1 MATFSTPQNLTMDTD
16 LYEQKLQQATQLLA
30 TSDLDAWLTF
40 VRETSLQADPALSL
54 IYPYGLTWDTVFLVT
69 SMGDRIAIVGRYD
82 MENAERLGIFDRVLG
97 YDESIEAPFVEILQQ
112 LAPNRLGVNIS
123 RSDPSAD
130 GLTSGM
136 RARLLEFCAAA
147 GIDAEQVVSA
157 QDFLASLRGR
167 KTPSE
172 VARIQAAVETTER
185 LYEEVEGQIRPGASE
200 RKLASFLKK
209 RVEALG
215 LEYAWDPHANP
226 IVNTGPDSMIG
237 HATPSDLQV
246 ERGHIVHFDIGIRQ
260 DGFCSDL
267 QRVWYVLEEGQTE
280 PPPAVQTTWEGVRGA
295 LLAGAQ
301 ALRPG
306 ARGWQVD
313 TAAREALQGAG
324 LPDYKHA
331 FGHHIGRVAH
341 DGATILGPRWPRYGD
356 SPEGV
361 IEPGNVF
368 AIELG
373 AKAEGHGWVYLEE
386 NVLVTDDGLEW
397 LSKAQEEVW
406 CVG

>member
-1 MATFSTPQNLTMDTD
+1 MDTE
-16 LYEQKLQQATQLLA
+16 LYEQKLQQANQLLA
-30 TSDLDAWLTF
+30 TTDLDAWITF

-54 IYPYGLTWDTVFLVT
+54 IYPYGVTWDTAFIVT
-69 SMGDRIAIVGRYD
+69 SAGDRIAIVGRYD
-82 MENAERLGIFDRVLG
+82 VENAERLGVFDRVLG
-97 YDESIEAPFVEILQQ
+97 YDESIEPVLVETLQE
-112 LAPNRLGVNIS
+112 LAPDRLGVNSS

-136 RARLLEFCAAA
+136 RTRLLEFCAAA
-147 GIDAEQVVSA
+147 GIDSEQVVSA
-157 QDFLASLRGR
+157 QEFLASLRGR
-167 KTPSE
+167 KTPGE
-172 VARIQAAVETTER
+172 VDRIRAAIETTER
-185 LYEEVEGQIRPGASE
+185 LYQEVEDRITPGASE
-200 RKLASFLKK
+200 RELASFLKK
-209 RVEALG
+209 RVEDLG

-226 IVNTGPDSMIG
+226 IVNTGPESAIG
-237 HATPSDLQV
+237 HAAPSDLQV
-246 ERGHIVHFDIGIRQ
+246 ERGHIVHFDFGIRQ

-267 QRVWYVLEEGQTE
+267 QRVWYVLEEGQHE
-280 PPPAVQTTWEGVRGA
+280 PPPAVQATWKAVRGA
-295 LLAGAQ
+295 LLAGAH

-313 TAAREALQGAG
+313 AAAREALQGAG

-356 SPEGV
+356 TPEGV

-373 AKAEGHGWVYLEE
+373 AKAEAHGWVYLEE
-386 NVLVTDDGLEW
+386 NVLVEEDGLEW
-397 LSKAQEEVW
+397 LSQPQEEIWLV
-406 CVG
+406 